1 MQVEAALREAFSD
14 QPFTLG
20 RSDLKDHWTLSFAR
34 KANDDVLDNV
44 LRLLL
49 QSGAVIQTVQ
59 SERATLLEVLESY
72 EAQDVAQEEKA
83 G

>member
-34 KANDDVLDNV
+34 KADDDVLDNV
-44 LRLLL
+44 LRLLH
-49 QSGAVIQTVQ
+49 
-59 SERATLLEVLESY
+59 
-72 EAQDVAQEEKA
+72 KA
-83 G
+83 AP